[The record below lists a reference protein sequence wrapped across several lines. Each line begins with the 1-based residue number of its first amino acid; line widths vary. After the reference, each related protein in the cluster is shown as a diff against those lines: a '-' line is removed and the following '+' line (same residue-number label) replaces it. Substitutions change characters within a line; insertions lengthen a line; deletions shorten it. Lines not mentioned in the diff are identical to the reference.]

1 MKISSK
7 VVLEKKVD
15 FDTAEGFLTD
25 DGDVFVFCEDG
36 FIICL
41 MPDDTLGF
49 PPNVIKFE
57 AENWEALEKEL
68 EITIVKTIERIKI
81 TVEEI

>member
-25 DGDVFVFCEDG
+25 DYDIFVFCEDG
-36 FIICL
+36 FVICL
-41 MPDDTLGF
+41 TPDDLGL
-49 PPNVIKFE
+49 PPSVIKFE
-57 AENWEALEKEL
+57 AENWEDLEKEL
-68 EITIVKTIERIKI
+68 GITIVKTIERIKI